1 MTLYLTLK
9 LIHILAAMVAV
20 GTNFSYAFWLR
31 LAGNDRDRIT
41 HTLESIHRLDMWLA
55 NPAYVI
61 VLLAGIGMV
70 VVQPWPITTPWILL
84 AIVLYVLVAL
94 IGITL
99 YAPAVRRQRAAAL
112 ADPDSTDYRAAAR
125 RSNILGLVAVAIVFA
140 IVTLMVVKPPLWA

>member
-1 MTLYLTLK
+1 MSLYLALK
-9 LIHILAAMVAV
+9 LVHILFAMVAV

-31 LAGNDRDRIT
+31 LAGNDRDRIA

-70 VVQPWPITTPWILL
+70 VVGPYPITTPWILL
-84 AIVLYVLVAL
+84 AIALYVLVAL
-94 IGITL
+94 LGITL

-112 ADPDSTDYRAAAR
+112 ADPNSTEYRAAAR
-125 RSNILGLVAVAIVFA
+125 RSNLLGLVAVAIVTV
-140 IVTLMVVKPPLWA
+140 IVVLMVLKPGF

>member
-1 MTLYLTLK
+1 MSLYVALK
-9 LIHILAAMVAV
+9 LIHLLAAMVAV
-20 GTNFSYAFWLR
+20 GMNFSYAFWLR
-31 LAGNDRDRIT
+31 LAGNDRERIV

-55 NPAYVI
+55 NPSYVI
-61 VLLAGIGMV
+61 VFLAGIGMIV
-70 VVQPWPITTPWILL
+70 LGPYPITTPWIVV

-112 ADPDSTDYRAAAR
+112 ADPNSADYRAAAR
-125 RSNILGLVAVAIVFA
+125 RGNTLGLVAVALVFA

>member
-1 MTLYLTLK
+1 MTLYLALK

-20 GTNFSYAFWLR
+20 GMNFSYAFWLN
-31 LAGNDRDRIT
+31 LAGNDRERIV
-41 HTLESIHRLDMWLA
+41 HTLESVHRLDMWLA

-61 VLLAGIGMV
+61 VFLAGIGMIV
-70 VVQPWPITTPWILL
+70 VGPWPITTPWILL
-84 AIVLYVLVAL
+84 AIALYVLVAL

-112 ADPDSTDYRAAAR
+112 ADPDSADYRAAAR
-125 RSNILGLVAVAIVFA
+125 RSNVLGLVAVAIVFA

>member
-1 MTLYLTLK
+1 MSLYLALK
-9 LIHILAAMVAV
+9 LVHILLAMVAV

-31 LAGNDRDRIT
+31 LAGNDRDRIA

-55 NPAYVI
+55 KPAYVI

-70 VVQPWPITTPWILL
+70 VVGPYPITTPWILL

-94 IGITL
+94 LGITL

-112 ADPDSTDYRAAAR
+112 ADPDSDDYRRAAR
-125 RSNILGLVAVAIVFA
+125 RSNLLGLVAVAIVTV
-140 IVTLMVVKPPLWA
+140 IVFLMVLKPGF

>member
-1 MTLYLTLK
+1 MSLYLALK
-9 LIHILAAMVAV
+9 LVHILFAMVAV

-31 LAGNDRDRIT
+31 LAGNDRDRIA

-70 VVQPWPITTPWILL
+70 VVGPYPITTPWILL

-112 ADPDSTDYRAAAR
+112 ADPDSDDYRRAAR
-125 RSNILGLVAVAIVFA
+125 RSNILGLAAIA
-140 IVTLMVVKPPLWA
+140 IVTVIVYLMVLKPGF

>member
-1 MTLYLTLK
+1 MSLYLALK
-9 LIHILAAMVAV
+9 LVHILFAMVAV

-31 LAGNDRDRIT
+31 LAGNDRDRIA

-70 VVQPWPITTPWILL
+70 VVGPYPITTPWILL

-94 IGITL
+94 LGITL

-112 ADPDSTDYRAAAR
+112 ADPDSDDYRRAAR
-125 RSNILGLVAVAIVFA
+125 RSNILGLVAVAIVTV
-140 IVTLMVVKPPLWA
+140 IVYLMVLKPGF

>member
-1 MTLYLTLK
+1 MTLYLVLK
-9 LIHILAAMVAV
+9 LIHIGAAMVAV

-31 LAGNDRDRIT
+31 LAGSDRDRIA

-70 VVQPWPITTPWILL
+70 VVGPYPITTPWILVSL
-84 AIVLYVLVAL
+84 GLYVLVAL

-112 ADPDSTDYRAAAR
+112 ADPTSDDYRRAAR
-125 RSNILGLVAVAIVFA
+125 RGNFLGL
-140 IVTLMVVKPPLWA
+140 T

>member
-1 MTLYLTLK
+1 MSLYLALK
-9 LIHILAAMVAV
+9 LVHILFAMVAV

-31 LAGNDRDRIT
+31 LAGNDRDRIA

-70 VVQPWPITTPWILL
+70 VVGPYPITTPWILL

-94 IGITL
+94 LGITL

-112 ADPDSTDYRAAAR
+112 ADPNSGDYRRAAR
-125 RSNILGLVAVAIVFA
+125 RSNLLGLVAVAIVTV
-140 IVTLMVVKPPLWA
+140 IVFLMVLKPGF